1 MVSSLSSLREL
12 RSSLMFCASSMGVLP
27 RAIVPEIGHVSTLFP
42 CSPHRAPF
50 STAVPH
56 SVPLCPIQYPVP
68 HSVPHVVGVQPDLR
82 CSASDSVSGE
92 SRVQSLWEWS
102 WDLVSVGTEPRSRE
116 PNLTADIHLGRRA
129 DEVLFI
135 AEIDEEG
142 VGRRVPLPDAT
153 VDFLQS
159 HISVQR
165 QGVDR
170 VGAESVCASDGQHSQ
185 VS

>member
-1 MVSSLSSLREL
+1 MESTVYLLTPTSSLYSLY
-12 RSSLMFCASSMGVLP
+12 
-27 RAIVPEIGHVSTLFP
+27 I
-42 CSPHRAPF
+42 
-50 STAVPH
+50 
-56 SVPLCPIQYPVP
+56 
-68 HSVPHVVGVQPDLR
+68 D
-82 CSASDSVSGE
+82 SAG
-92 SRVQSLWEWS
+92 